1 MASVAVATPAA
12 TVFAHRATTRWV
24 ALLALAIAFGFLGSR
39 GIWDPDEGRYTNVA
53 LNMLDSG
60 DWLDPH
66 RNADIGHWTKPPVT
80 YWAIAASVA
89 AFGQNPFAARLPVAL
104 AFLCCTWLAWRT
116 ARRLA
121 PGTEDMAAIGFATM
135 LVPFAASGVITTD
148 FLLAAFQVMAV
159 HAFVEA
165 RFGPAD
171 RAHRWMLLMWAAYA
185 AAFMTKGPPAL
196 LPLLATVAF
205 DLLVPRQPRRR
216 WAAAVPGI
224 AVFLALALPWFA
236 AVAARHDG
244 LLGYFLGRE
253 VVDRVGGGGFDR
265 NGEWYGWLK
274 VYGPTLALGTLPWT
288 PALWRWSRG
297 LPARLADWRSPA
309 ARTRDA
315 GELLLVLWVA
325 LPLLV
330 LCLASSRLPLYV
342 LPLFVPLAVVAALQ
356 RQREGRPPSGLPW
369 LAVWVALLLC
379 LRLAAAALPT
389 HKDASAWADAIRAR
403 SPATPTEV
411 IFVDDMARYG
421 LHLHL
426 DVEIEKVSVGATPP
440 TSRFNPVYD
449 ESLEQELA
457 EAAREAGAVYVVKAE
472 AWPGVRARITSL
484 GYVARPLGTP
494 YQGRVLFSVRPG
506 PASAL
511 PIRA

>member
-1 MASVAVATPAA
+1 MA
-12 TVFAHRATTRWV
+12 TVAAPPRPVAAARRVTAGWA

-66 RNADIGHWTKPPVT
+66 RNADVGHWTKPPAT

-89 AFGQNPFAARLPVAL
+89 AFGQDPFAARLPVAL
-104 AFLCCTWLAWRT
+104 AFLCCTWLAWRS

-121 PGTEDMAAIGFATM
+121 PGTEAVAAVGFATM
-135 LVPFAASGVITTD
+135 LVPSAASGVITTD
-148 FLLAAFQVMAV
+148 FPLAAFQVLAV

-165 RFGPAD
+165 RFGPAE
-171 RAHRWMLLMWAAYA
+171 RARRWMVLMWAAYA

-205 DLLVPRQPRRR
+205 DALLPRRSHR
-216 WAAAVPGI
+216 QWTVALPGI

-236 AVAARHDG
+236 VVAARHDG

-253 VVDRVGGGGFDR
+253 VVDRVGGGFHR

-288 PALWRWSRG
+288 PALWRWSRA
-297 LPARLADWRSPA
+297 LPARVATWRSPA

-330 LCLASSRLPLYV
+330 FCLASSRLPLYV
-342 LPLFVPLAVVAALQ
+342 LPLFVPIALLAALQ
-356 RQREGRPPSGLPW
+356 RQREGKPPPRLAW
-369 LAVWVALLLC
+369 LAAWAGLLLC

-389 HKDASAWADAIRAR
+389 HKDAAAWADAIRAR

-426 DVEIEKVSVGATPP
+426 DVEVEKVSIGATPAA
-440 TSRFNPVYD
+440 SRFNPVYD

-472 AWPGVRARITSL
+472 AWPGVRARIASL
-484 GYVARPLGTP
+484 GYVVRPLGTP
-494 YQGRVLFSVRPG
+494 FQGRVLFSVRPG
-506 PASAL
+506 PPPAL